1 MHSAYIPM
9 YNQYK
14 FTSGQQSVTMNI
26 NKAASPDQLCLVK
39 VLIIQYSTYS
49 IILQL
54 QLDL

>member
-9 YNQYK
+9 YNLYK

-49 IILQL
+49 IILPL
-54 QLDL
+54 K